1 MYYLQRMQNRFFA
14 ENKVKCS
21 SPEKNIYTDFSA
33 PSPMAPERPSPVKS
47 SVPNYKH
54 VMLMSLKRLTMSGKM
69 FEVPGF
75 KFFYMLPISQRF
87 MIQNEFILN
96 PNKAPSPQNYMQM
109 MMMGQQKDPYFM
121 MSMNY
126 VGGELSSMMTQPAY
140 SISTRVG
147 THGMVDVIF
156 AKPWKSLMF
165 KLNAIAQKKAGIIH
179 PMFALEVEHEGRFS
193 NQQMVLTG
201 ETVELNSFTRLG
213 RRWHLGLELVHA
225 FAQKMTLLGYL
236 AKFRR
241 TPFETYYA
249 QYQDMKGQVTLGSV
263 VRLNK
268 KMSVAT
274 ELEIDDRGSKA
285 TLAMSRKFGKLELN
299 SAIDTEAVIK
309 SNFNIKSGL
318 FTLKLFL
325 NAKMKEEDYNTGIHL
340 SINPM
345 GDMG

>member
-1 MYYLQRMQNRFFA
+1 MQMFHRLQNRFFS
-14 ENKVKCS
+14 NQTVKCES
-21 SPEKNIYTDFSA
+21 TGDNIYSDFSEPIGVIA
-33 PSPMAPERPSPVKS
+33 EQPLRMRNL
-47 SVPNYKH
+47 VPNYKH

-75 KFFYMLPISQRF
+75 KFFYMLPISQRY

-96 PNKAPSPQNYMQM
+96 PKTNTSPENYMQM

-126 VGGELSSMMTQPAY
+126 VGGELTSMMAKPSY
-140 SISTRVG
+140 NISTRVG
-147 THGMVDVIF
+147 THGMVDVIL
-156 AKPWKSLMF
+156 AKPWNNLMF
-165 KLNAIAQKKAGIIH
+165 KLNAIAQKKAGKIL

-193 NQQMVLTG
+193 NQQMVLTA
-201 ETVELNSFTRLG
+201 ETLEMNTFTRLG
-213 RRWHLGLELVHA
+213 RRLFLGLEFVHA

-236 AKFRR
+236 AKFQR

-249 QYQDMKGQVTLGSV
+249 NYQDMKGQITLGSV
-263 VRLNK
+263 VKVNK
-268 KMSVAT
+268 KMQLAT
-274 ELEIDDRGSKA
+274 ELEISDFGSKA
-285 TLAMSRKFGKLELN
+285 TMAMSRKFGQLELN
-299 SAIDTEAVIK
+299 SAVDTDSVIK

-345 GDMG
+345 GDM

>member
-1 MYYLQRMQNRFFA
+1 MKNQFFA
-14 ENKVKCS
+14 KKKVYCNS
-21 SPEKNIYTDFSA
+21 TDQNIYSDFSVA
-33 PSPMAPERPSPVKS
+33 SPMAMERPGSGRVP
-47 SVPNYKH
+47 VPNYKH

-75 KFFYMLPISQRF
+75 KFFYMLPVSQRF

-96 PNKAPSPQNYMQM
+96 PNKSPSPQNYMQM

-126 VGGELSSMMTQPAY
+126 VGGDLSSMMSKPSY
-140 SISTRVG
+140 SVSTRVG
-147 THGMVDVIF
+147 THGMVDVIL

-165 KLNAIAQKKAGIIH
+165 KLNAIAQKKAGIVH
-179 PMFALEVEHEGRFS
+179 PMFALEVEHEGPFS
-193 NQQMVLTG
+193 NQQMVITG
-201 ETVELNSFTRLG
+201 ETLELNSFTKLG
-213 RRWHLGLELVHA
+213 KKWHLGLEFVHA

-249 QYQDMKGQVTLGSV
+249 QYQDMKGQITLGST

-268 KMSVAT
+268 KMTVAT
-274 ELEIDDRGSKA
+274 ELEIDDHGSKA
-285 TLAMSRKFGKLELN
+285 TLAMSRKFGKFELN
-299 SAIDTEAVIK
+299 SAVDTNANIK

-345 GDMG
+345 GDMV